1 MASKYTYFIVF
12 SIIGVDSS
20 EMTMN
25 GSIVSGT
32 IINSIA
38 TIRELESTL
47 AERVKKL
54 KSGNINVVVTNFIL
68 LDTEE
73 IAEAS
78 SKFEMLVINSKD
90 NN

>member
-68 LDTEE
+68 LAAEE